1 MRWRVYGRLSNWWS
15 NKQLRKSTGQNNPS
29 SRLIMHA
36 NASDNWQGYRKMPN
50 CSERGRE
57 DDGTWIEDDH
67 DHDSKIA
74 NGGKDES
81 KIVYRWDNEKKR

>member
-1 MRWRVYGRLSNWWS
+1 
-15 NKQLRKSTGQNNPS
+15 
-29 SRLIMHA
+29 
-36 NASDNWQGYRKMPN
+36 MPN